1 MDTMKIIEKLAHAA
15 SKEQP
20 PEFDVSNAV
29 MCQIKALQQE
39 TVGFWPIEFFAGL
52 SAVAASVVTL
62 FSIHAWRVIVDPLLQ
77 LLAPLQEVPLW

>member
-1 MDTMKIIEKLAHAA
+1 MDTMKIIEKLAHIAA
-15 SKEQP
+15 KEQT

-29 MCQIKALQQE
+29 MYQIKAVQQE
-39 TVGFWPIEFFAGL
+39 TVGFWPIEFFAGV

-62 FSIHAWRVIVDPLLQ
+62 FSINAWRVIVDPLLQ